1 MTGKPRSIVVLT
13 LAAVLA
19 MGLTGRAVHAA
30 EKEEV
35 PSVGEIVEKANQV
48 SYYQGATGRAR
59 VRLTIMD
66 AKGEV
71 RGERELIILRRN
83 AREGLDQKFYA
94 YILRPAD
101 VRGTVFLVWKHTDK
115 DDDRWL
121 YNPGLDLVNRISS
134 TDKRTSFVG
143 SHFYYEDV
151 SGRRITD
158 DEHELVQVTKD
169 YYVLRNTPKDTD
181 QVEFSYYQMYIH
193 RATFLPIAAYYYD
206 KNGEKYREYSVQKM
220 EQIGGH
226 WTATTTTMRD
236 LREQDT
242 AVAHTVAEYSDVEY
256 AIELPEDIFTER
268 YLRKAPREYLK

>member
-1 MTGKPRSIVVLT
+1 
-13 LAAVLA
+13 
-19 MGLTGRAVHAA
+19 
-30 EKEEV
+30 
-35 PSVGEIVEKANQV
+35 
-48 SYYQGATGRAR
+48 
-59 VRLTIMD
+59 IMD

-83 AREGLDQKFYA
+83 AEEGLDQKFYA

-121 YNPGLDLVNRISS
+121 YNPGLDLVNRISA

-143 SHFYYEDV
+143 SHFFYEDV

-158 DEHELVQVTKD
+158 DDHELVQVTKD
-169 YYVLRNTPKDTD
+169 YYVLKNTPKDAN

-220 EQIGGH
+220 EQIDGR
-226 WTATTTTMRD
+226 WTATKTTMRD

-242 AVAHTVAEYSDVEY
+242 AVANTVAEYSDIQY